1 MMRRIVK
8 AFLTLV
14 VLAGAV
20 LALVQPAAA
29 DEAVVEEAVVE
40 AVAEGTVVEVAIR
53 DDRFTD
59 SRLTIAA
66 GTTVRWVHKGNNT
79 HTVSPLAGD
88 WESGV
93 LSRGDRFSYTF
104 TEPGTYQYLCRQHL
118 LQGMRGVITV
128 E

>member
-1 MMRRIVK
+1 MRRMVK
-8 AFLTLV
+8 SLLTLL
-14 VLAGAV
+14 VLAGAA
-20 LALVQPAAA
+20 LALVPPAAA

-40 AVAEGTVVEVAIR
+40 ATVAGPVVEVAVR

-66 GTTVRWVHKGNNT
+66 GTTVSWVHKGHNT
-79 HTVSPLAGD
+79 HTVSSFGGD

-93 LSRGDRFSYTF
+93 LSRGESFSYTF
-104 TEPGTYQYLCRQHL
+104 TGPGTYQYLCRQHL
-118 LQGMRGVITV
+118 LQGMRGTVTV